1 MKLLREREIKL
12 FIILTSIVSLVA
24 FMLCFFIDIRTAVVI
39 LFTCIV
45 IDVIYIILRTKEL
58 RRLED
63 LCDSIEKVLHGC
75 DRFELNEYSEGELSI
90 LTSEIRK
97 MTVKLR
103 EQNAALRDDK
113 SFMKESL
120 EDISHQLRTP
130 LTSMILIL
138 SNMRGMDNSAAI
150 SGRLTELMSLLA
162 QMQWLIETI
171 LNISRID
178 AGAVTLRRERT
189 ECSELI
195 RLAEETVSV
204 SMELKGIELRKI
216 VKGDPVIEG
225 DVKYLTEAFINILK
239 NCMEHTPEGGTITV
253 ELEENNIYT
262 GIVITDTGSGIPEGE
277 QDKIFDRFY
286 RSSQSPSVGYGIGL
300 AYSRRVFAL
309 HNGVIQA
316 RNSPE
321 GGAQFDIRFYKTVI

>member
-1 MKLLREREIKL
+1 MKLLREREIRL
-12 FIILTSIVSLVA
+12 FLLFSSLIGIIAFIICA
-24 FMLCFFIDIRTAVVI
+24 FIDIRVVVVLLLTVTLTDI
-39 LFTCIV
+39 
-45 IDVIYIILRTKEL
+45 IYLVLRKKEL
-58 RRLED
+58 QRIDE
-63 LCDSIEKVLHGC
+63 LCDSIEKILHGC
-75 DRFELNEYSEGELSI
+75 DRFELNEYSEGEISI
-90 LTSEIRK
+90 LASEVNK

-130 LTSMILIL
+130 LTSMMLIL
-138 SNMRGMDNSAAI
+138 SNMRGMDNNAAI
-150 SGRLTELMSLLA
+150 SGRLRELMSLLA

-178 AGAVTLRRERT
+178 AGAVTLRREST
-189 ECSELI
+189 ECIELI

-204 SMELKGIELRKI
+204 SMELKGIELRTV
-216 VKGDPVIEG
+216 VKGKPVIDG
-225 DVKYLTEAFINILK
+225 DVKYLTEALINILK
-239 NCMEHTPEGGTITV
+239 NCMEHTPEGGSITV

-262 GIVITDTGSGIPEGE
+262 GILITDTGSGIPEGE

-286 RSSQSPSVGYGIGL
+286 RSSQSSSVGYGIGL
-300 AYSRRVFAL
+300 AFSRRVFAL
-309 HNGVIQA
+309 HNAVIQA

-321 GGAQFDIRFYKTVI
+321 GGAQFDIRFYKTVV